1 MASKMSYYNKIKL
14 NASPDGPLQYE
25 NTEVIKI
32 SPQKPRHIVL
42 EILSKLI
49 AWLISFVFDIW
60 SKFSS

>member
-1 MASKMSYYNKIKL
+1 MNSNFSYSKNTKL
-14 NASPDGPLQYE
+14 NASPDGPLHYE
-25 NTEVIKI
+25 STEKIKI
-32 SPQKPRHIVL
+32 SPQKPRCLVL